1 MKCLRLDCARRRSQ
15 RGAAAVEF
23 ALIMPILLM
32 LVFGAIQYGIYFW
45 SSQGG
50 SDAARSA
57 SRSAATTEPVA
68 CDAFRDAVVAQINP
82 YRSDGTHV
90 TIERHY
96 YQQANPTVPV
106 AAATDVA
113 VGDLVEVHVRFES
126 IDLGLPLIPTIQ
138 DGIVDTT
145 AKTRVEFLNG
155 GNPEDCSYV
164 NYLP

>member
-1 MKCLRLDCARRRSQ
+1 MKLLGLDLSRRRTQ

-57 SRSAATTEPVA
+57 SRSAATSEPIPCVT
-68 CDAFRDAVVAQINP
+68 FRTNVLASIED
-82 YRSDGTHV
+82 YRASGTRV
-90 TIERHY
+90 TIERKY
-96 YQQANPTVPV
+96 YQMNSPNTPVP
-106 AAATDVA
+106 AATDVA
-113 VGDLVEVHVRFES
+113 VGDFVQVHVRFS
-126 IDLGLPLIPTIQ
+126 SLDLSLPFIPTIQ

>member
-1 MKCLRLDCARRRSQ
+1 MTLLRLESRRMRTE

-23 ALIMPILLM
+23 ALVMPILLM
-32 LVFGAIQYGIYFW
+32 LVFGSIQYGIYFW

-50 SDAARSA
+50 SDVARSA
-57 SRSAATTEPVA
+57 SRSAATSEPLS
-68 CDAFRDAVVAQINP
+68 CTTFRNNVVAATDS
-82 YRSDGTHV
+82 YRSGGSRM
-90 TIERHY
+90 TIERKY
-96 YQQANPTVPV
+96 FQMESPNTAVP
-106 AAATDVA
+106 AAEDVV
-113 VGDLVEVHVRFES
+113 VGDFVQVHVRFES

-155 GNPEDCSYV
+155 GQPEDCSYV

>member
-57 SRSAATTEPVA
+57 SRSAATSEPIA
-68 CDAFRDAVVAQINP
+68 CDAFRDAVVAQINR
-82 YRSDGTHV
+82 YRADGTRV
-90 TIERHY
+90 TIERKY
-96 YQQANPTVPV
+96 FQSDSPTTPVP
-106 AAATDVA
+106 AAENVDI
-113 VGDLVEVHVRFES
+113 GDLVQVRVRFSS
-126 IDLGLPLIPTIQ
+126 IDLSLPLIPTIQ
-138 DGIVDTT
+138 DGVVDTT